1 MAQSETAQS
10 YWNAYRDHDFLVLY
24 VISEDDA
31 GNDPTVEAIA
41 DHAAEHGLTYP
52 VLADQG
58 WQVQGRFN
66 QDTSMPSLTLFAPGP
81 EVIAVDDPEL
91 GYEDIEALLGI

>member
-1 MAQSETAQS
+1 M
-10 YWNAYRDHDFLVLY
+10 LY
-24 VISEDDA
+24 VISEDDD
-31 GNDPTVEAIA
+31 GKDPSVEAIA
-41 DHAAEHGLTYP
+41 AHAEDHGLTYP

-81 EVIAVDDPEL
+81 EVVAVDDPDL
-91 GYEDIEALLGI
+91 GYEDIEALLGL